1 MAISRKNLVI
11 GGIGAVAVVAA
22 VYFGMERGAGAPTGG
37 PGGPKGGGFPAMPV
51 TAVPVVKQTVP
62 VYLNYVGTT
71 EAVRTVTLQ
80 SKADGHLVETV
91 AADGAD
97 VKEGDVL
104 YRVDPRD
111 YQAALD
117 QANAAAR
124 RDGAARDYNKSKQ
137 SRNETLARDG
147 WIAKDSV
154 DQTASTL
161 SQSNATLAADEAA
174 IRTARLKLS
183 YTEVKAPFSGRLSR
197 AQVHE
202 GALVVA
208 ENTKL
213 NTLVQLDPIRVTF
226 SPAERDLATF
236 AKTRAEG
243 AIPAEV
249 NLPDQRDNKLAGTLT
264 FLDNAVDRATGTIMA
279 QVTVDNP
286 DKRLL
291 PGQYV
296 QIRLKIGEQPDAL
309 LVPSAAVGS
318 NQMGKYV
325 YTVGEGNHVE
335 IHVVTPGATVGNLTV
350 IEKGLDEKA
359 QVIVDQLQK
368 IGPGA
373 PIAPHPPGPP
383 GPPPGAPGAPPA
395 H

>member
-1 MAISRKNLVI
+1 M
-11 GGIGAVAVVAA
+11 
-22 VYFGMERGAGAPTGG
+22 
-37 PGGPKGGGFPAMPV
+37 
-51 TAVPVVKQTVP
+51 PVVKQTVP

-71 EAVRTVTLQ
+71 EAVRTVVLQ

-104 YRVDPRD
+104 YRIDPRD

-117 QANAAAR
+117 QALAAAR

-183 YTEVKAPFSGRLSR
+183 YTEVKAPFTGRLSR
-197 AQVHE
+197 AAVHE
-202 GALVVA
+202 GALIVA
-208 ENTKL
+208 ENTKI

-226 SPAERDLATF
+226 SPAERDLATLT
-236 AKTRAEG
+236 KTRAAG

-249 NLPDQRDNKLAGTLT
+249 SLPDQPDSKLSGTLT
-264 FLDNAVDRATGTIMA
+264 FLDNSVDRATGTIMA

-309 LVPSAAVGS
+309 LVPTAAIGS

-325 YTVGEGNHVE
+325 YVVGEGNKVE
-335 IHVVTPGATVGNLTV
+335 MHVVSPGATVGNLSV
-350 IEKGLDEKA
+350 IDKGLTGNA
-359 QVIVDQLQK
+359 QVIIDQLQK

-373 PIAPHPPGPP
+373 PIAPHPPGSP
-383 GPPPGAPGAPPA
+383 GPPPGAAA
-395 H
+395 QH